1 MYSIAYNL
9 KAIFQRIHT
18 FDAKLL
24 VTLLLEVVLSVLFP
38 LLVNVF
44 PAFLLWC
51 AAQSS
56 YAQAFTMLG
65 ICLSTASL
73 FLWQFSLERIQ
84 CGTFDRFA
92 LYLQFRHDGTGFAH
106 GIQRPGKS

>member
-1 MYSIAYNL
+1 MLCYITDQEVPMYSIAYNL

-56 YAQAFTMLG
+56 YAQAFTEYMTACACSSRILG
-65 ICLSTASL
+65 FSRSL
-73 FLWQFSLERIQ
+73 YAMCKTCSIMSKL
-84 CGTFDRFA
+84 
-92 LYLQFRHDGTGFAH
+92 
-106 GIQRPGKS
+106 